1 MSFHLSE
8 EHEMLRDFVRE
19 FAESKLA
26 PHAAEADERGEF
38 AHDQYQRLVEAGFSA
53 PGLPEEYGGD
63 GSDALAAAIVMEEV
77 ARACASTSI
86 VISSNKLG
94 TMPILLYG
102 TEEQKQRY
110 IPEVAAGEALMG
122 YALTEAEAG
131 SDPAGMRC
139 RAVEDGDEFV
149 LNGVKAWVTSAG
161 VAKYFIVFAVTDP
174 EDSRHKISAFI
185 VHADDEGISYGAPEH
200 KMGMRGSVS
209 SEMVFKDVRIPAD
222 RLLGR
227 RGHGLSLALGT
238 LDHTRISIAAQSV
251 GIAQGALDLAVDYV
265 QERKQFGQPLS
276 SFEGIQFM
284 LADMAMKLE
293 AARLMTYAAA
303 DRSARR
309 ADDLTFFGAAAKC
322 FASDMAMAV
331 TTDAVQLLG
340 GLGYSKDSPAE
351 RMFRDAKVTQ
361 IYEGTNQIQRI
372 VIARQLYK
380 RSH

>member
-38 AHDQYQRLVEAGFSA
+38 AYDQYQRLVEAGFSA

-174 EDSRHKISAFI
+174 EDSRHNISAFI

-322 FASDMAMAV
+322 FASDTAMAV